1 MEGEG
6 TPYHHHSQIWTLTR
20 SCLPQHPI
28 PRCSYNPMLHPG
40 HRHRPSHAPFPTQL
54 LSELHVFIVSL
65 LSLAALLHLG
75 HGPCGALQGRLSGD
89 TRLLLAEGS
98 PRGSQFKGTC
108 LRRWREDLRLGSCGP
123 WEAGRPMES
132 HSLSQGWRWKLS
144 LGSLRSWWEGG
155 GLDYQP
161 RRGMAVSQWS
171 LSEAP

>member
-6 TPYHHHSQIWTLTR
+6 TPYHHHPQIWTLTH

-75 HGPCGALQGRLSGD
+75 HDPCGALHGRLSGY

-108 LRRWREDLRLGSCGP
+108 LRRRREDLRLGSCGP

-161 RRGMAVSQWS
+161 RQGMAGSQ
-171 LSEAP
+171 

>member
-6 TPYHHHSQIWTLTR
+6 TPYHHHPQIWTLTR

-155 GLDYQP
+155 GLDYKP